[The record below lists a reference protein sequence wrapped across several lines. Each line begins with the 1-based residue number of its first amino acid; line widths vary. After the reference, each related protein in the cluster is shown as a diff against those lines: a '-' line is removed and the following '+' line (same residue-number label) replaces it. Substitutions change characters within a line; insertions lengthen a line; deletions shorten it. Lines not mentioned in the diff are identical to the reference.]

1 MAGKTIHKSPMKGP
15 RNVTLHK
22 LRQTFMIFTEG
33 QTEEGYFKKFK
44 VRCKTVSGGN
54 ALQIVKEAIIQ
65 KKNVVKS
72 VDQYWVVFDKDD
84 TSKSDFLKA
93 IQLAKE
99 NGMNVAYSCEAFE
112 IWWLFHFMKITAPIP
127 RKNYERKLQK
137 HLPDYANKD
146 KGLYQ
151 GELLWMQLSKFMDTG
166 IANAKLAHL
175 QFKHPETAFEQS
187 VTTVYELV
195 ELLVK
200 NSLDNYGNY

>member
-1 MAGKTIHKSPMKGP
+1 MEQISDEMERVGS
-15 RNVTLHK
+15 K
-22 LRQTFMIFTEG
+22 LDR
-33 QTEEGYFKKFK
+33 FKKFK

-65 KKNVVKS
+65 KKNVKKS

-84 TSKSDFLKA
+84 TSKNDFLKA

-99 NGMNVAYSCEAFE
+99 IGMNVAYSCEAFE
-112 IWWLFHFMKITAPIP
+112 IWWLFHFMKIDRPIP
-127 RKNYERKLQK
+127 RKDYERKLQK
-137 HLPDYANKD
+137 HLPGYANKN

-151 GELLWMQLSKFMDTG
+151 GELLWMQLSKFIDIG

-175 QFKHPETAFEQS
+175 QFKHPETDFEQS

-195 ELLVK
+195 ELLK
-200 NSLDNYGNY
+200 NNLLGNYGSY